1 VYLVAY
7 KVKTQQAILCHGL
20 KMRATFTIQNQKHVE
35 VFRKKEKEK
44 TSLMAPSS
52 KSVDTKFYPLT
63 VKEVRRE
70 TEEAVSISFTVPA
83 EHHDKFT
90 FLPGQYLTLKTNIN
104 GEEVRRSY
112 SICAAPSD
120 GELRVAVKEIEGG
133 KFSTYANR
141 ELKSGDVLESMPP
154 MGNFKWEPGDK
165 EDHVVGWAAGSGIT
179 PILSIAKTVLESSDN
194 GTFTLFYGN
203 KNSNSI
209 IFKDELEDLKNAYVD
224 RFELHHV
231 LSREDQ
237 GSDYTTGRIDAEKA
251 NAYSGKFFDVATTTG
266 HYLCGPLGMIE
277 GVSGALESMGTKKSN
292 IHFELFN
299 TAGATAEVKAKTSSK
314 ASANAKV
321 TVVLDGEETHF
332 EMGPKDYVLDAALDA
347 GADVP
352 YACKGAVCCTCR
364 AKVLK
369 GTAEMVMNY
378 ALVDDEVKDGYVLTC
393 QTHATSD
400 ELVISFD
407 E

>member
-1 VYLVAY
+1 
-7 KVKTQQAILCHGL
+7 
-20 KMRATFTIQNQKHVE
+20 
-35 VFRKKEKEK
+35 
-44 TSLMAPSS
+44 MAPSS

-141 ELKSGDVLESMPP
+141 ELKAGDVLESMPP

-209 IFKDELEDLKNAYVD
+209 IFKDELEDLKNTYFD
-224 RFELHHV
+224 RLEVHYI

-237 GSDYTTGRIDAEKA
+237 GSDTTKGRIDGAKVKA
-251 NAYSGKFFDVATTTG
+251 FNDKFFDVATTTA
-266 HYLCGPLGMIE
+266 HFLCGPLGMIE
-277 GVSGALESMGTKKSN
+277 SVTETLEELGTEKSN

-299 TAGATAEVKAKTSSK
+299 TTAASDAKAAATTSAKSGSS
-314 ASANAKV
+314 SSV

-332 EMGPKDYVLDAALDA
+332 EMGGKAFILDAALDA

-364 AKVLK
+364 AKVIE
-369 GTAEMVMNY
+369 GSAEMVMNY
-378 ALVDDEVKDGYVLTC
+378 ALVDEEVKDGYILTC
-393 QTHATSD
+393 QAHATS
-400 ELVISFD
+400 EKLVVSFD

>member
-1 VYLVAY
+1 M
-7 KVKTQQAILCHGL
+7 L
-20 KMRATFTIQNQKHVE
+20 KF
-35 VFRKKEKEK
+35 FKKNKEEKP
-44 TSLMAPSS
+44 SLQSNGTTAS
-52 KSVDTKFYPLT
+52 TGAFYPLV

-70 TEEAVSISFTVPA
+70 TKDAVSVAFELNDEQRSVFRYT
-83 EHHDKFT
+83 
-90 FLPGQYLTLKTNIN
+90 PGQYLTFRAAIN

-112 SICAAPSD
+112 SICAAPHE
-120 GELRVAVKEIEGG
+120 GELRVAIKEIEGG

-141 ELKSGDVLESMPP
+141 TLKAGDTLESMAPA
-154 MGNFKWEPGDK
+154 GNFAWKHEGSAA
-165 EDHVVGWAAGSGIT
+165 HVVGWAAGSGIT
-179 PILSIAKTVLESSDN
+179 PISAIAKSVLNSDN
-194 GTFTLFYGN
+194 ESTFTLFYGN

-209 IFKDELEDLKNAYVD
+209 IFKNELEDLKNTYVD
-224 RFELHHV
+224 RFEVHHV

-237 GSDYTTGRIDAEKA
+237 GSDYTSGRLDADKVKGY
-251 NAYSGKFFDVATTTG
+251 NGKFFDVATTTG
-266 HYLCGPLGMIE
+266 HFLCGPLGMIE
-277 GVSGALESMGTKKSN
+277 GVSGVLESLGTAKST

-299 TAGATAEVKAKTSSK
+299 TAGATAGAIAKSSSK

-332 EMGPKDYVLDAALDA
+332 EMGPKDYVIDAALDA

>member
-1 VYLVAY
+1 M
-7 KVKTQQAILCHGL
+7 L
-20 KMRATFTIQNQKHVE
+20 KFFKKNKEQKPSLQSNGTTIS
-35 VFRKKEKEK
+35 
-44 TSLMAPSS
+44 TGA
-52 KSVDTKFYPLT
+52 FYPLI
-63 VKEVRRE
+63 VKDVRRE
-70 TEEAVSISFTVPA
+70 TKDAVSVALELSKEQQSVFKYT
-83 EHHDKFT
+83 
-90 FLPGQYLTLKTNIN
+90 PGQYLTLRATIN

-112 SICAAPSD
+112 SICAAPHE
-120 GELRVAVKEIEGG
+120 GELRVAIKEIEGG

-141 ELKSGDVLESMPP
+141 SLKAGDTLESMAP
-154 MGNFKWEPGDK
+154 MGNFAWKHEGSAA
-165 EDHVVGWAAGSGIT
+165 HVVGWAAGSGIT
-179 PILSIAKTVLESSDN
+179 PIAAIAKSVLNSDN
-194 GTFTLFYGN
+194 ESTFTLFYGN
-203 KNSNSI
+203 KTSNSI
-209 IFKDELEDLKNAYVD
+209 IFKDELEDLKNTYVD
-224 RFELHHV
+224 RFEVHHV

-237 GSDYTTGRIDAEKA
+237 GSDYTSGRLDADKVS
-251 NAYSGKFFDVATTTG
+251 AYNGKFFDAATTTG
-266 HYLCGPLGMIE
+266 HFLCGPLGMIE
-277 GVSGALESMGTKKSN
+277 GVSGVLESLGTAKAK

-299 TAGATAEVKAKTSSK
+299 TAGATEEAKAKSSTK

-400 ELVISFD
+400 ELVVSFD

>member
-1 VYLVAY
+1 M
-7 KVKTQQAILCHGL
+7 L
-20 KMRATFTIQNQKHVE
+20 KF
-35 VFRKKEKEK
+35 FKKNKEEKP
-44 TSLMAPSS
+44 SLQSNGTTAS
-52 KSVDTKFYPLT
+52 TGAFYPLV

-70 TEEAVSISFTVPA
+70 TKDAVSVAFELNDEQQSVFRYT
-83 EHHDKFT
+83 
-90 FLPGQYLTLKTNIN
+90 PGQYLTFRAAIN

-112 SICAAPSD
+112 SICAAPHE
-120 GELRVAVKEIEGG
+120 GELRVAIKEIEGG

-141 ELKSGDVLESMPP
+141 TLKAGDALESMAPA
-154 MGNFKWEPGDK
+154 GNFAWKHEGSAA
-165 EDHVVGWAAGSGIT
+165 HVVGWAAGSGIT
-179 PILSIAKTVLESSDN
+179 PISAIAKSVLNSDN
-194 GTFTLFYGN
+194 ESTFTLFYGN

-209 IFKDELEDLKNAYVD
+209 IFKNELEDLKNAYVD
-224 RFELHHV
+224 RFEVHHV

-237 GSDYTTGRIDAEKA
+237 GSDYTSGRLDADKVKGY
-251 NAYSGKFFDVATTTG
+251 NGKFFDVATTTG
-266 HYLCGPLGMIE
+266 HFLCGPLGMIE
-277 GVSGALESMGTKKSN
+277 GVSGVLESLGTAKST

-299 TAGATAEVKAKTSSK
+299 TAGATAEAIAKSSSK

-332 EMGPKDYVLDAALDA
+332 EMGPKDYVIDAALDA

-378 ALVDDEVKDGYVLTC
+378 ALVDDEVNDGYVLTC

>member
-1 VYLVAY
+1 
-7 KVKTQQAILCHGL
+7 
-20 KMRATFTIQNQKHVE
+20 
-35 VFRKKEKEK
+35 
-44 TSLMAPSS
+44 MAPSS

-70 TEEAVSISFTVPA
+70 TEEAVSISFTVPV

-133 KFSTYANR
+133 KFSTYANG

-165 EDHVVGWAAGSGIT
+165 EDHIVGWAAGSGIT

-209 IFKDELEDLKNAYVD
+209 IFKDELEDLKNTYFD
-224 RFELHHV
+224 RLEVHYI

-237 GSDYTTGRIDAEKA
+237 GSDTTKGRIDGAKVKA
-251 NAYSGKFFDVATTTG
+251 FNDKFFDVATTTA
-266 HYLCGPLGMIE
+266 HFLCGPLGMIE
-277 GVSGALESMGTKKSN
+277 SVTETLEELGTEKSN

-299 TAGATAEVKAKTSSK
+299 TTAASDAKPAATTSTKSG
-314 ASANAKV
+314 SSSSV

-332 EMGPKDYVLDAALDA
+332 EMGGKAFILDAALDA

-364 AKVLK
+364 AKVIE
-369 GTAEMVMNY
+369 GSAEMVMNY
-378 ALVDDEVKDGYVLTC
+378 ALVDEEVKDGYILTC
-393 QTHATSD
+393 QAHATS
-400 ELVISFD
+400 EKLVVSFD

>member
-1 VYLVAY
+1 M
-7 KVKTQQAILCHGL
+7 L
-20 KMRATFTIQNQKHVE
+20 KF
-35 VFRKKEKEK
+35 FKKNKEEKP
-44 TSLMAPSS
+44 SLQSNGTTAS
-52 KSVDTKFYPLT
+52 TGAFYPLV

-70 TEEAVSISFTVPA
+70 TKDAVSVAFELNDEQRSVFRYA
-83 EHHDKFT
+83 
-90 FLPGQYLTLKTNIN
+90 PGQYLTFRAAIN

-112 SICAAPSD
+112 SICAAPHE
-120 GELRVAVKEIEGG
+120 GELRVAIKEIEGG

-141 ELKSGDVLESMPP
+141 TLKAGDTLESMAPA
-154 MGNFKWEPGDK
+154 GNFAWKHEGSAA
-165 EDHVVGWAAGSGIT
+165 HVVGWAAGSGIT
-179 PILSIAKTVLESSDN
+179 PISAIAKSVLNSDN
-194 GTFTLFYGN
+194 ESTFTLFYGN

-209 IFKDELEDLKNAYVD
+209 IFKNELEDLKNAYVD
-224 RFELHHV
+224 RFEVHHV

-237 GSDYTTGRIDAEKA
+237 GSDYTSGRLDADKVKGY
-251 NAYSGKFFDVATTTG
+251 NGKFFDVATTTG
-266 HYLCGPLGMIE
+266 HFLCGPLGMIE
-277 GVSGALESMGTKKSN
+277 GVSGVLESLGTAKST

-299 TAGATAEVKAKTSSK
+299 TAGATAEAIAKSSSK

-332 EMGPKDYVLDAALDA
+332 EMGPKDYVIDAALDA

>member
-1 VYLVAY
+1 M
-7 KVKTQQAILCHGL
+7 L
-20 KMRATFTIQNQKHVE
+20 KF
-35 VFRKKEKEK
+35 FKKNKEEKP
-44 TSLMAPSS
+44 SLQSNVTTAS
-52 KSVDTKFYPLT
+52 TGAFYPLV

-70 TEEAVSISFTVPA
+70 TKDAVSVAFELNDEQRSVFRYT
-83 EHHDKFT
+83 
-90 FLPGQYLTLKTNIN
+90 PGQYLTFRAAIN

-112 SICAAPSD
+112 SICAAPHE
-120 GELRVAVKEIEGG
+120 GELRVAIKEIEGG

-141 ELKSGDVLESMPP
+141 TLKAGDTLESMAPA
-154 MGNFKWEPGDK
+154 GNFAWKHEGSAA
-165 EDHVVGWAAGSGIT
+165 HVVGWAAGSGIT
-179 PILSIAKTVLESSDN
+179 PISAIAKSVLNSDN
-194 GTFTLFYGN
+194 ESTFTLFYGN

-209 IFKDELEDLKNAYVD
+209 IFKNELEDLKNAYVD
-224 RFELHHV
+224 RFEVHHV

-237 GSDYTTGRIDAEKA
+237 GSDYTSGRLDADKVKGY
-251 NAYSGKFFDVATTTG
+251 NGKFFDVATTTG
-266 HYLCGPLGMIE
+266 HFLCGPLGMIE
-277 GVSGALESMGTKKSN
+277 GVSGVLESLGTAKPT

-299 TAGATAEVKAKTSSK
+299 TAGATAEAIAKSSSK

-332 EMGPKDYVLDAALDA
+332 EMGPKDYVIDAALDA

>member
-1 VYLVAY
+1 M
-7 KVKTQQAILCHGL
+7 L
-20 KMRATFTIQNQKHVE
+20 KF
-35 VFRKKEKEK
+35 FKKNKEEKP
-44 TSLMAPSS
+44 SLQSSDTAAP
-52 KSVDTKFYPLT
+52 TGAFHPLR

-70 TEEAVSISFTVPA
+70 TQDAVSVAFELNTEQQEVFKYA
-83 EHHDKFT
+83 
-90 FLPGQYLTLKTNIN
+90 PGQYLTLRTTIQ

-112 SICAAPSD
+112 SICAAPHE
-120 GELRVAVKEIEGG
+120 GELRVAIKEIEGG
-133 KFSTYANR
+133 KFSTFANR
-141 ELKSGDVLESMPP
+141 TLKAGDTLESMVP
-154 MGNFKWEPGDK
+154 MGNFAWKNEGSPA
-165 EDHVVGWAAGSGIT
+165 HVVGWAAGSGIT
-179 PILSIAKTVLESSDN
+179 PISAIAKSVLNSDN
-194 GTFTLFYGN
+194 QSTFTLFYGN

-224 RFELHHV
+224 RFEVHHV

-237 GSDYTTGRIDAEKA
+237 GSDYTTGRLDAEKV
-251 NAYSGKFFDVATTTG
+251 NAYSGKFFDVATATA
-266 HYLCGPLGMIE
+266 HFLCGPLGMIE
-277 GVSGALESMGTKKSN
+277 DVSGVLESLGTAKSN

-299 TAGATAEVKAKTSSK
+299 TAGAAAKATAKSASK

-369 GTAEMVMNY
+369 GTAEMVKNY

>member
-1 VYLVAY
+1 M
-7 KVKTQQAILCHGL
+7 L
-20 KMRATFTIQNQKHVE
+20 KF
-35 VFRKKEKEK
+35 FKKNKEEKP
-44 TSLMAPSS
+44 SLQSNGTTAS
-52 KSVDTKFYPLT
+52 TGAFYPLV

-70 TEEAVSISFTVPA
+70 TKDAVSVAFELNDEQRSVFRYT
-83 EHHDKFT
+83 
-90 FLPGQYLTLKTNIN
+90 PGQYLTFRAAIN

-112 SICAAPSD
+112 SICAAPHE
-120 GELRVAVKEIEGG
+120 GELRVAIKEIEGG

-141 ELKSGDVLESMPP
+141 TLKAGDTLESMAPA
-154 MGNFKWEPGDK
+154 GNFAWKHEGSAA
-165 EDHVVGWAAGSGIT
+165 HVVGWAAGSGIT
-179 PILSIAKTVLESSDN
+179 PISAIAKSVLNSDN
-194 GTFTLFYGN
+194 ESTFTLFYGN

-209 IFKDELEDLKNAYVD
+209 IFKDELEDLKNTYVD
-224 RFELHHV
+224 RFEVHHV

-237 GSDYTTGRIDAEKA
+237 GSDYTSGRLDADKVKGY
-251 NAYSGKFFDVATTTG
+251 NGKFFDVATTTG
-266 HYLCGPLGMIE
+266 HFLCGPLGMIE
-277 GVSGALESMGTKKSN
+277 GVSGVLESLGTAKST

-299 TAGATAEVKAKTSSK
+299 TAGATAEAIAKSSSK

-332 EMGPKDYVLDAALDA
+332 EMGPKDYVIDAALDA